1 MTTSNVIAI
10 CLLVMAILDTL
21 GARYILPG
29 MFDKQPE
36 MTDVQKKRLL
46 NIVNVGTLLFAG
58 AAVVIYATQVL
69 G

>member
-1 MTTSNVIAI
+1 MTTSNVVAI

-21 GARYILPG
+21 GAVYILPG
-29 MFDKQPE
+29 MFDRQPD

-46 NIVNVGTLLFAG
+46 SIVNVGTFLFAG
-58 AAVVIYATQVL
+58 AAIVIYATQVF